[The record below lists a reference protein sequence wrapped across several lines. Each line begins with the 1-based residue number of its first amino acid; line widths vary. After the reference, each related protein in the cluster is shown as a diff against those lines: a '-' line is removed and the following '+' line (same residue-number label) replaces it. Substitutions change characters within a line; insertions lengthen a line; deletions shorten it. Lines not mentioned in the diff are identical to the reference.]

1 MAYAWVLDE
10 AMRTSMDV
18 ALGVVTFL
26 DGENEIKEESQFST
40 LRRCPKHGVL
50 SWGENAAAGGIEPGE
65 I

>member
-26 DGENEIKEESQFST
+26 DGEDEIKEEIAILDADEMT
-40 LRRCPKHGVL
+40 
-50 SWGENAAAGGIEPGE
+50 EA
-65 I
+65 